1 MMEQVRQGVLARLFA
16 SIRLSFRMTA
26 ASFRMVRDF
35 PKVLLLPL
43 GTLAAVTALVVA
55 PLSLLMWGV
64 EYHPGATGRFFA
76 TLYWVTVEAARN
88 DNWSLAISSAIFET
102 YLLWSLWMIPVL
114 TAVLYFTT
122 VGMHVATQQIRREQP
137 DIRAGFKLAN
147 RNFGRIVALAA
158 FSATVYAWVRYLVFQ
173 VIGMIPILGRII
185 MGGLRLVL
193 TAVTYLMLPIVVYE
207 RADQPGGLLDRQP
220 GEVAELDQAGEAGVH
235 ASQAVER
242 VVECEH
248 VEVGLDRD
256 RDRQIEL
263 FVHRASAALPGQPP
277 PRLVHQDAS
286 HGVGRRAK
294 EVGAAAPVDARL
306 VHQPQIGLVHERARL
321 EQVSRPFPAQQV
333 GGDGAHL
340 AVDPRHQVIER
351 VAVAGRVDR
360 VIEVL
365 EGDPVG
371 AAGRAQPLGRQRRRE
386 QVPHHR

>member
-173 VIGMIPILGRII
+173 VIGMVPILGRII

-207 RADQPGGLLDRQP
+207 RAGARAAFKSAWTNVKKTWSGLLI
-220 GEVAELDQAGEAGVH
+220 GTGFVFAGSFALFEVFVW
-235 ASQAVER
+235 
-242 VVECEH
+242 
-248 VEVGLDRD
+248 GL
-256 RDRQIEL
+256 
-263 FVHRASAALPGQPP
+263 AAKVL
-277 PRLVHQDAS
+277 
-286 HGVGRRAK
+286 
-294 EVGAAAPVDARL
+294 GAAAAGIMSLIGAAMLYALASAVTAALRAVLYWYATTGELPPGFEQADL
-306 VHQPQIGLVHERARL
+306 PQIAERK
-321 EQVSRPFPAQQV
+321 PFT
-333 GGDGAHL
+333 
-340 AVDPRHQVIER
+340 
-351 VAVAGRVDR
+351 VATAG
-360 VIEVL
+360 
-365 EGDPVG
+365 PSP
-371 AAGRAQPLGRQRRRE
+371 AAG
-386 QVPHHR
+386 